1 MPAIPVNG
9 IKLNYIHLGQGT
21 DVVLA
26 HGLASSLAFWY
37 PGIVLPLRRG
47 HRVTAYDLRGHGYSS
62 MPHSGYTH
70 MNMAGDLAGL
80 VDRLGL
86 RKFHLVGHSFGGLV
100 AISYARRYPQRLKSL
115 VLADVPL
122 NEINATPEWPVWW
135 PSLLKFRN
143 LGVVIQADERYP
155 ELTVLEELARPQ
167 IRQRVDQLMPGVRRL
182 PYGWSK
188 GTERTAKRWL
198 ELLHRT
204 TARKDIRFRQVSAAD
219 LAQIYVRTLAI
230 YGMESKWRSSAEILQ
245 DCLPKVEVAYIEEAG
260 HAHPWERPE
269 DFLNHLV
276 PFLAE
281 SDRLDP
287 DPSRSRRQYERLPV
301 EMAVYL
307 RTAAGIYYPARTLNA
322 SRNGLLLDCPEALGG
337 NGEIEIV
344 APIHRQDS
352 SLVIPGRIVREVK
365 DDAGEGFRL
374 GLNLLWQDEPE
385 EQHEIWEKFLARH

>member
-1 MPAIPVNG
+1 
-9 IKLNYIHLGQGT
+9 
-21 DVVLA
+21 
-26 HGLASSLAFWY
+26 
-37 PGIVLPLRRG
+37 
-47 HRVTAYDLRGHGYSS
+47 
-62 MPHSGYTH
+62 
-70 MNMAGDLAGL
+70 
-80 VDRLGL
+80 
-86 RKFHLVGHSFGGLV
+86 
-100 AISYARRYPQRLKSL
+100 LKSL